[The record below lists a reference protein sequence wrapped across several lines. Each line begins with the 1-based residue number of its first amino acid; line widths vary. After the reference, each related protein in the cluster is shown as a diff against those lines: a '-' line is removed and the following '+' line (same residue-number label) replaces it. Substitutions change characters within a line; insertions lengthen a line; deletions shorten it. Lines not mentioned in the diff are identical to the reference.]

1 MIIDFHTHIFPD
13 KIASKTIAHLAAK
26 SGFTPFADGTAKG
39 LLGALDEA
47 GADIAISLPVLTN
60 PEQFDSVN
68 RFAATVNEEFKEK
81 GKGILSFA
89 GMHPACDDIKGKM
102 AFIKE
107 SGFLG
112 VKIHPDY
119 QDTYIN
125 DDGYLEILRSA
136 RELDLI
142 VVTHSGVDGGYR
154 DRPVRCAPSM
164 VKEVIRKVGYEK
176 FVLAHFGANELW
188 DETYD
193 ILSGEN
199 VYFDTAFTLRYI
211 DPKLFKKV
219 IDRHGADRIL
229 FATDSPW
236 GSIKQDVE
244 IFRSCG
250 LDKTTEEKILSGN
263 ARRLLGI

>member
-13 KIASKTIAHLAAK
+13 KIAARTIEHLAAK
-26 SGFTPFADGTAKG
+26 SGFTPFADGTANG
-39 LLGALDEA
+39 LLEALDEA
-47 GADIAISLPVLTN
+47 EADIAVSLPVLTN
-60 PEQFDSVN
+60 PDQFDSVN
-68 RFAATVNEEFKEK
+68 RFAASVNDTFKEN

-89 GMHPACDDIKGKM
+89 GIHPACDDIKGKM

-125 DDGYLEILRSA
+125 DNGYIEILRYA

-164 VKEVIRKVGYEK
+164 VKEVIRKVGHEK

-188 DETYD
+188 EEVCNV
-193 ILSGEN
+193 LSSEN

-211 DPKLFKKV
+211 DPELFKKV
-219 IDRHGADRIL
+219 IDRHGADKIL

-244 IFRSCG
+244 ILKSYG
-250 LDKTTEEKILSGN
+250 LDKTTEEKILSDN
-263 ARRLLGI
+263 ARRLLGF